1 MPTKAA
7 YQAFEASPE
16 TEFEFFLAQK
26 LSRTVAE
33 LRTGISQQEFLEWG
47 VFYARKAQ
55 REELEM
61 TKAKGR

>member
-1 MPTKAA
+1 MPIKAA
-7 YQAFEASPE
+7 YLKFETSPD

-26 LSRTVAE
+26 LGTTVARMRAE
-33 LRTGISQQEFLEWG
+33 MTNQEFLEWG

-61 TKAKGR
+61 TRAKGR

>member
-1 MPTKAA
+1 MPTRR
-7 YQAFEASPE
+7 FETNPE

-26 LSRTVAE
+26 LGLTVRRLRAE
-33 LRTGISQQEFLEWG
+33 MDQQEFLEWG

-61 TKAKGR
+61 SKARGR